1 MASSR
6 ALNSSTSA
14 PLLPSARSSSSAS
27 SPWPRRSSP
36 SSGRPG
42 TAMPDRAGLALLAR
56 RLAIVAVLAVALAPV
71 VWLFSIAYRP
81 TSDIFASPPQFLF
94 SPTWDNFQSVFRY
107 FNLWALLKSSLIIAI
122 GSTVLSLI
130 LGVPAGYALA
140 RATSPRAI
148 WLAYFFLI
156 IRTVPPIATLIP
168 FYLFMRDIG
177 LLGTWWAVIMLNT
190 ALNSAF
196 VVWMMFSYFRAAP
209 ASIEEAALT
218 DGCTDLGAFL
228 SIALPTV
235 APGLI
240 ASAIFCVMFSWNDF
254 LYAMFL
260 TKADTKTISVA
271 LLSAYGTKDISWGTL
286 GALAHFSTLPI
297 VAMMILL
304 NRYFVQGLTQGVH

>member
-1 MASSR
+1 MR
-6 ALNSSTSA
+6 
-14 PLLPSARSSSSAS
+14 
-27 SPWPRRSSP
+27 
-36 SSGRPG
+36 
-42 TAMPDRAGLALLAR
+42 DRAGLALLAR
-56 RLAIVAVLAVALAPV
+56 RLAIIAVLVVALAPV
-71 VWLFSIAYRP
+71 VWLFSIAYKP
-81 TSDIFASPPQFLF
+81 TSDIFASPPQLLF

-107 FNLWALLKSSLIIAI
+107 FNLWALLEIEPRHCDRIDDPVAHHRR
-122 GSTVLSLI
+122 
-130 LGVPAGYALA
+130 AGGI
-140 RATSPRAI
+140 RAGPRESPRAI

-196 VVWMMFSYFRAAP
+196 VVWMMFSFFRAAP

-218 DGCTDLGAFL
+218 DGCTDFGAFV
-228 SIALPTV
+228 SVALPTV

-297 VAMMILL
+297 VLMMILL

>member
-1 MASSR
+1 
-6 ALNSSTSA
+6 
-14 PLLPSARSSSSAS
+14 
-27 SPWPRRSSP
+27 
-36 SSGRPG
+36 
-42 TAMPDRAGLALLAR
+42 MPDNAGLGLVAR
-56 RLAIVAVLAVALAPV
+56 RVAIVAVLSVALAPV
-71 VWLFSIAYRP
+71 VWLFSIAYKP
-81 TSDIFASPPQFLF
+81 TSDIFASPPQLLF
-94 SPTWDNFQSVFRY
+94 SPTWDNFASVFRY
-107 FNLWALLKSSLIIAI
+107 FNLFALLKSSLIIAI
-122 GSTVLSLI
+122 GSTVLSLFI
-130 LGVPAGYALA
+130 GVPAGYALA
-140 RATSPRAI
+140 RAESPRAI

-196 VVWMMFSYFRAAP
+196 VVWMMFSYFRAVP

-218 DGCTDLGAFL
+218 DGCTDFGAFV
-228 SIALPTV
+228 SIALPAV
-235 APGLI
+235 VPGLI

-297 VAMMILL
+297 VVMMIAL
-304 NRYFVQGLTQGVH
+304 NRYFVQGLTQGVN